1 MCSKAIK
8 TVVLV
13 SLGGLVIGG
22 LLFGSE
28 VYSYMRSSTR
38 HVQNAVKENIPLEF
52 ELQRARDLLEEIIPE
67 MQANIK
73 LIAQEEVEIAA
84 LKADITRSGE
94 NLAKAENRVEKLR
107 DMCGPQ
113 LASYSYGNQ
122 ILTRQQVTEKLA
134 HSFDQF
140 KEATALHESKKR
152 MLASREQSLAAALDM
167 LEKTRSQKAM
177 LAEKIQTL
185 ESQYRLVQAASVGSP
200 VQIDNSKLAQTEQ
213 LIGRIKKRLD
223 VAERILAHQAR
234 FTEDTIIEE
243 QPINEAELLSSID
256 EYFAPEKPV
265 VAQNTNPA
273 TAVTNPE
280 F

>member
-1 MCSKAIK
+1 MCNKAIK
-8 TVVLV
+8 TMVLV
-13 SLGGLVIGG
+13 AVGGLALGG
-22 LLFGSE
+22 LLFGPE

-38 HVQNAVKENIPLEF
+38 HVQNAVKDNIPLEF
-52 ELQRARDLLEEIIPE
+52 ELQRARDMLDEIIPE

-84 LKADITRSGE
+84 LKGDITRSE
-94 NLAKAENRVEKLR
+94 ESLAKAENRVEKLR
-107 DMCGPQ
+107 GMCDVQ
-113 LASYSYGNQ
+113 QVSYSYGNQ
-122 ILTRQQVTEKLA
+122 TLTRQQVTEKLA
-134 HSFDQF
+134 HYFEQF
-140 KEATALHESKKR
+140 KEASTLNESKKR
-152 MLASREQSLAAALDM
+152 MLTSREQSLAAALDM

-234 FTEDTIIEE
+234 FTEDTIVED
-243 QPINEAELLSSID
+243 QPINEADLLSSVD
-256 EYFAPEKPV
+256 EYFTPEKPV

-273 TAVTNPE
+273 ATVTNPE